1 MNIKTALLFLCGFVG
16 GEAAYFLGLPMPFLL
31 GSLVG
36 AALFIFFYETD
47 SRKFGKLHPYV
58 RMAFVAITGT
68 MIGSTFTPDLLDIL
82 PLFWISALAII
93 PFMFVAHAG
102 SYWIMR
108 RIGKYD
114 VTTAYWASLPG
125 GLVEAVLLGEKEG
138 ADVRILT
145 VQHFLRI
152 LIIVI
157 TVPFGFLIMTGE
169 AVGSAAGESF
179 GSTSWDFYDV
189 PVILVIAIV
198 GAVVGR
204 GIKLP
209 AGHLMGPMLL
219 ALGLAISG
227 AYQISNPPWLL
238 AFAQLAIGA
247 ALGSQFSGI
256 TRRMLITSV
265 EMGGLAVAYMLLVAV
280 AFAGGLY
287 ALVPAD
293 FVAMF
298 ISFAAGGLA
307 EMSLIALSL
316 NLAPVIVALH
326 HLFRIFVTVWLGNL
340 VFQRFVKPGLNEE
353 AS

>member
-1 MNIKTALLFLCGFVG
+1 MNIKTALLFICGFIG
-16 GEAAYFLGLPMPFLL
+16 GEVAYYLGVPMPFLL

-36 AALFIFFYETD
+36 AALFIFVYENDT
-47 SRKFGKLHPYV
+47 RKFGKLHPYV

-68 MIGSTFTPDLLDIL
+68 MIGATFTPDLLEFL

-102 SYWIMR
+102 GYAIMR
-108 RIGKYD
+108 YIGKYPATD
-114 VTTAYWASLPG
+114 AYWASLPG

-157 TVPFGFLIMTGE
+157 VVPFGFLIVTGE
-169 AVGSAAGESF
+169 AVGSAAGETF
-179 GSTSWDFYDV
+179 GAANWHGYDV
-189 PVILVIAIV
+189 PVIIVIGIV
-198 GAVVGR
+198 GAVVARSIGM
-204 GIKLP
+204 P

-219 ALGLAISG
+219 SLAVSISG
-227 AYQISNPPWLL
+227 LFSITNPPWLL
-238 AFAQLAIGA
+238 GLAQIAIGT

-256 TRRMLITSV
+256 TRKMLTTSLG
-265 EMGGLAVAYMLLVAV
+265 MGVLAVAYMLLVAV
-280 AFAGGLY
+280 GFATVLHP
-287 ALVPAD
+287 LVPAE

-307 EMSLIALSL
+307 EMSLVALSL

-326 HLFRIFVTVWLGNL
+326 HLLRIFVTVWLGNL
-340 VFQRFVKPGLNEE
+340 VFQRIVKPRIHDENI
-353 AS
+353 